1 MALKGTISHFRD
13 VVVVVGVILLP
24 PPPFEKSKS
33 QGRTIEARSET
44 TKYRNENQSQ
54 RKDDTR
60 LGWDDGRKGEM
71 DGGAIRKAGRRRG
84 RGAVGRGQVAGLGCL
99 GVGIAYNN

>member
-1 MALKGTISHFRD
+1 MAPKGTISHFRD
-13 VVVVVGVILLP
+13 VVVVVVVVGVILFP

-60 LGWDDGRKGEM
+60 LGWDDGRKRERERERERAGGIEAA
-71 DGGAIRKAGRRRG
+71 DGRTDA
-84 RGAVGRGQVAGLGCL
+84 
-99 GVGIAYNN
+99 